1 MTALGWR
8 LAFTPSL
15 SLFCLVLFGTLACL
29 CRQTQLM
36 CDLFFG
42 QIGVGV
48 TLKDK
53 GARELRKPS
62 AEYTERQ
69 QSTGGS
75 SRT

>member
-1 MTALGWR
+1 
-8 LAFTPSL
+8 
-15 SLFCLVLFGTLACL
+15 
-29 CRQTQLM
+29 M